1 MRALCSTAPGDW
13 KTLDVLELES
23 PICGAGEVR
32 IRVACSAVNY
42 PDALII
48 EDRYQVRPE
57 RPFAPGMEVSGTI
70 VETGEDVSDLAVGM
84 RVIAISVSGG
94 GMAEEIVVPADKV
107 APFPDDVG
115 FDTAAALVLTYG
127 TVWHAL
133 VERGNIAKG
142 DSLLVLGAAGG
153 VGTAA
158 IELGKALGAHVVA
171 GVSTE
176 EKAAVARKLGADDVI
191 IYPRA
196 PLDKDASKALGKEL
210 KSLAPDGFNLIFD
223 PLGGDYADP
232 ALRAIAWEG
241 RYLVVGFLAGIAAVP
256 MNLLLLK
263 GCEMVGI
270 FYGGCLDKNSGALRE
285 HVDRLLA
292 LHKDGKIAP
301 LISARFPLE
310 EGGKA
315 IAALAERKVIGKVV
329 VEVCGTA

>member
-1 MRALCSTAPGDW
+1 MRALCSTSPGDW
-13 KTLDVLELES
+13 RTLEVLDLAS
-23 PICGAGEVR
+23 PACGAGEVR

-70 VETGEDVSDLAVGM
+70 LETGEGVSDLTVGM

-94 GMAEEIVVPADKV
+94 GMAEEIVVPAARV
-107 APFPDDVG
+107 APIGDDVP
-115 FDTAAALVLTYG
+115 FDTAAALTLTYG

-133 VERGNIAKG
+133 VERGNIAPG
-142 DSLLVLGAAGG
+142 HSLLVLGAAGG

-158 IELGKALGAHVVA
+158 IELGKALGARVVA
-171 GVSTE
+171 GVSNE

-210 KSLAPDGFNLIFD
+210 KALAPQGFDLIFD
-223 PLGGDYADP
+223 PLAGDYADP
-232 ALRAIAWEG
+232 AVRAIAWEG

-270 FYGGCLDKNSGALRE
+270 FYGGYLEKYSGALRE
-285 HVDRLLA
+285 HVNRLLA
-292 LHKDGKIAP
+292 LHKEGKIAP
-301 LISARFPLE
+301 LVSARFPLE
-310 EGGKA
+310 EGGRA

-329 VEVCGTA
+329 VEVSGDA